1 MIYIEIKEMMKTK
14 AAAWGRRITLN
25 DLAKATGISRMTLSR
40 MINNKGYSTVTS
52 HLDRLCTY
60 FECEL
65 HELIK
70 YVPDAQSNPYAYAYV
85 NSINTNIN

>member
-1 MIYIEIKEMMKTK
+1 MIYIEIKEMMKAK
-14 AAAWGRRITLN
+14 ALAWGRRVTLN
-25 DLAKATGISRMTLSR
+25 ELATATGISRMTLSR

-52 HLDRLCTY
+52 HLDKLCQF

-70 YVPDAQSNPYAYAYV
+70 YEPDSESAMNLTGAVS
-85 NSINTNIN
+85 

>member
-1 MIYIEIKEMMKTK
+1 MIYIEIKEMMKAK
-14 AAAWGRRITLN
+14 AVAWGRKITLN
-25 DLAKATGISRMTLSR
+25 ELANATGISRMTLSR

-52 HLDRLCTY
+52 HLDKLCQF

-70 YVPDAQSNPYAYAYV
+70 YEPEHHNYLQSSGA
-85 NSINTNIN
+85 